1 MDLGIKN
8 KKALVFGA
16 SAGLGKGIAHAL
28 SQEGAQVAI
37 CARSENKLKTTQTE
51 INAKMIV
58 QADLAEKGSA
68 QSAVNQVLKA
78 WENIDIVV
86 INTGGPP
93 KGMMEQVSPE
103 QWQEGFQ
110 SLWMSTVDIING
122 VLPKM
127 KQQKWGRILLVT
139 SAAAKEPIPALT
151 ISNGLRAGLL
161 GLARSI
167 SHEVAP
173 YGITINSLLPGHTDT
188 ERLTALG
195 IDKSKIIEHIPAGRL
210 GTTREF
216 GALAAFLASDLAG
229 FITGQAIT
237 ADGGMQKGI

>member
-1 MDLGIKN
+1 MNLGIKG

-16 SAGLGKGIAHAL
+16 SAGLGKGVATAL
-28 SQEGAQVAI
+28 CEEGVDVAL
-37 CARSENKLKTTQTE
+37 CARSEDKLLATQKE
-51 INAKMIV
+51 IQANMIV
-58 QADLAEKGSA
+58 VGDMTSEGSA
-68 QSAVNQVLKA
+68 RQATETVLKK
-78 WENIDIVV
+78 WGQIDIVV

-93 KGMMEQVSPE
+93 KGGIEQITTQ

-110 SLWMSTVDIING
+110 SLWVSTVEVINT
-122 VLPKM
+122 VLPSM
-127 KQQKWGRILLVT
+127 KKNKWGRILLVT

-167 SHEVAP
+167 SHEVAAE
-173 YGITINSLLPGHTDT
+173 GVTINSLLPGHTDT

-195 IDKSKIIEHIPAGRL
+195 IDKTKIIEHIPAGRL

-237 ADGGMQKGI
+237 ADGGAQRGI

>member
-1 MDLGIKN
+1 MDLGLKN

-16 SAGLGKGIAHAL
+16 SAGLGRGIAHAL
-28 SQEGAQVAI
+28 CQEGASVAI
-37 CARSENKLKTTQTE
+37 CARNVDKLKATQAE
-51 INAKMIV
+51 IGAQLSV
-58 QADLAEKGSA
+58 VGDLSKAGSA
-68 QSAVNQVLKA
+68 SQVVATVLKE
-78 WENIDIVV
+78 WGNIDIVV

-93 KGMMEQVSPE
+93 KGSIEQINHE
-103 QWQEGFQ
+103 QWQDGFQ
-110 SLWMSTVDIING
+110 SLWVSAVDIING
-122 VLPKM
+122 VLPAM
-127 KQQKWGRILLVT
+127 KEQKWGRILLVT
-139 SAAAKEPIPALT
+139 SAAAKEPIASLT

-167 SHEVAP
+167 SHEIAP

-195 IDKSKIIEHIPAGRL
+195 IDKSAIIGHIPAGRL

-216 GALAAFLASDLAG
+216 GALAAFVASDVAG

-237 ADGGMQKGI
+237 ADGGSQRGI

>member
-1 MDLGIKN
+1 MDLGLKN

-16 SAGLGKGIAHAL
+16 SAGLGKGIAKAL
-28 SQEGAQVAI
+28 CQEGAQVAL
-37 CARSENKLKTTQTE
+37 CARDENKLKKTQAE
-51 INAKMIV
+51 IGAQLTVVGDMS
-58 QADLAEKGSA
+58 QPGSA
-68 QSAVNQVLKA
+68 AQVVATVLREWK
-78 WENIDIVV
+78 NIDIVV

-93 KGMMEQVSPE
+93 KGLMEQVTHE
-103 QWQEGFQ
+103 QWQDGFQ
-110 SLWMSTVDIING
+110 SLWMSAVDVING
-122 VLPKM
+122 VLPTM

-139 SAAAKEPIPALT
+139 SAAAKEPITQLT

-173 YGITINSLLPGHTDT
+173 HGVTINSLLPGHTDT

-195 IDKSKIIEHIPAGRL
+195 IDKSAIIGHIPAGRL
-210 GTTREF
+210 GTTQEF
-216 GALAAFLASDLAG
+216 GALAAFMASDLAG

-237 ADGGMQKGI
+237 ADGGAQKGI

>member
-1 MDLGIKN
+1 MDLGLKN

-16 SAGLGKGIAHAL
+16 SAGLGKGIAQAL
-28 SQEGAQVAI
+28 CQEGAQVAI
-37 CARSENKLKTTQTE
+37 CARDATKLKTTQNE
-51 INAKMIV
+51 IGAKLSFQGDMTK
-58 QADLAEKGSA
+58 AGSA
-68 QSAVNQVLKA
+68 SQVVSQVLKE
-78 WENIDIVV
+78 WKTIDIVV

-93 KGMMEQVSPE
+93 KGLIQDVTNE

-110 SLWMSTVDIING
+110 SLWMSAVDVING
-122 VLPKM
+122 VLPAM
-127 KQQKWGRILLVT
+127 KEQKWGRILLVT
-139 SAAAKEPIPALT
+139 SAAAKEPIASLT

-167 SHEVAP
+167 SHEIAP
-173 YGITINSLLPGHTDT
+173 YGVTINSLLPGHTDT

-237 ADGGMQKGI
+237 ADGGSQRGV

>member
-1 MDLGIKN
+1 MDLGLKN

-16 SAGLGKGIAHAL
+16 SAGLGKGIAKAL
-28 SQEGAQVAI
+28 CQEGVDVAI
-37 CARSENKLKTTQTE
+37 CARDEKKLKITQHE
-51 INAKMIV
+51 IGAKLSIV
-58 QADLAEKGSA
+58 GDMSKTGSA
-68 QSAVNQVLKA
+68 SFVVKSVLQEWK
-78 WENIDIVV
+78 NLDIVV

-93 KGMMEQVSPE
+93 KGTIEQVSHD
-103 QWQEGFQ
+103 QWQDGFQ
-110 SLWMSTVDIING
+110 SLWISAVDVITD
-122 VLPKM
+122 VLPSM
-127 KQQKWGRILLVT
+127 KEQKWGRILLVT
-139 SAAAKEPIPALT
+139 SAAAKEPIASLT

-173 YGITINSLLPGHTDT
+173 HGITINSLLPGHTDT

-195 IDKSKIIEHIPAGRL
+195 IDKSAIIGHIPAGRL

-237 ADGGMQKGI
+237 ADGGAQRGI

>member
-1 MDLGIKN
+1 MDLGLKG
-8 KKALVFGA
+8 KKALVIGS
-16 SAGLGKGIAHAL
+16 SAGLGRGIAQTLIA
-28 SQEGAQVAI
+28 EGATVAI
-37 CARSENKLKTTQTE
+37 CSRDSIKLEKAKSEMGAAL
-51 INAKMIV
+51 AV
-58 QADLAEKGSA
+58 SADMTVAGSA
-68 QSAVNQVLKA
+68 KQMIETVLK
-78 WENIDIVV
+78 NFGQIDIVV

-93 KGMMEQVSPE
+93 KGFIQDVTSQ

-110 SLWMSTVDIING
+110 SLWMSAVDVING
-122 VLPKM
+122 VLPTM
-127 KQQKWGRILLVT
+127 KEKRFGRILLVT
-139 SAAAKEPIPALT
+139 SAAAKEPIAALT

-167 SHEVAP
+167 SHEVAS

-195 IDKSKIIEHIPAGRL
+195 IDKAKIIEHIPAGRL

-229 FITGQAIT
+229 FITGQAIV
-237 ADGGMQKGI
+237 ADGGAQKGI

>member
-1 MDLGIKN
+1 MDLGLKG

-16 SAGLGKGIAHAL
+16 SAGLGKGIAL
-28 SQEGAQVAI
+28 SLCQEGADVAI
-37 CARSENKLKTTQTE
+37 CSRDENKLKATQKE
-51 INAKMIV
+51 IGAQLTVVGDMNRA
-58 QADLAEKGSA
+58 GSA
-68 QSAVNQVLKA
+68 AQTVQQVLKEWGA
-78 WENIDIVV
+78 IDIVV

-93 KGMMEQVSPE
+93 KGLIEEVTQE

-110 SLWMSTVDIING
+110 SLWMSAVDVING
-122 VLPKM
+122 VLPSM
-127 KQQKWGRILLVT
+127 KKQKWGRILLVT
-139 SAAAKEPIPALT
+139 SAAAKEPIATLT

-195 IDKSKIIEHIPAGRL
+195 IDKSKIISHIPAGRL
-210 GTTREF
+210 GTTKEF
-216 GALAAFLASDLAG
+216 GALAAFLSSDLAG
-229 FITGQAIT
+229 FITGQAVT
-237 ADGGMQKGI
+237 VDGGAQKGI